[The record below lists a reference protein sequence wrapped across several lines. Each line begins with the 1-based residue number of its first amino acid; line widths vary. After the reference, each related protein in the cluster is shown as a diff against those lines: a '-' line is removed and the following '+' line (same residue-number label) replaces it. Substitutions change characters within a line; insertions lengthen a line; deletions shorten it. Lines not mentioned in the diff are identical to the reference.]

1 MVLDIQKRPW
11 PPPPIQGDREL
22 LLIAFRNL
30 VENALNDS
38 EGEVEL
44 RARQASDHLLVEVI
58 DTGRG
63 IPEADLPLVTQVLF
77 RASNVHNVSGSG
89 LGLAIVDRIVE
100 RHGGKLELRSRPAQG
115 TIAAV
120 TLAYGRQ

>member
-1 MVLDIQKRPW
+1 M
-11 PPPPIQGDREL
+11 
-22 LLIAFRNL
+22 
-30 VENALNDS
+30 
-38 EGEVEL
+38 

>member
-1 MVLDIQKRPW
+1 LDIQKRPW